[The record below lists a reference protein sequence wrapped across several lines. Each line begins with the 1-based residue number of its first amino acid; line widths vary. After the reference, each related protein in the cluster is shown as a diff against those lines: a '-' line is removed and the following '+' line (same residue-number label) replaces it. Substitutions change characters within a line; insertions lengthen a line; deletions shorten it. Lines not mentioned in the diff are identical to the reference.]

1 MAKRERKEVGAME
14 QAARKLDT
22 IDQQLF
28 GTKEETNM
36 TKVLKFVHNVT
47 KEEATVTEDSRG
59 AISVTKKSGTI
70 PMGAAYNLE
79 SVRSSFLKND
89 WTEVKAT
96 AVKEDGLRVV
106 TTGYDTLTQ
115 PTVLTGN
122 MEVPTK
128 FEEVAPVVEEE
139 PSDISPKAQK
149 EVDEYLKLHAEKA
162 KLEAKL
168 KKLKPSI
175 TEYMNNNNITEIKGT
190 EGKRVT
196 FQDAT
201 ASNSTS
207 LYTDYL
213 VNDVILAL
221 GEHKDLIKQATEVR
235 VNGKKLEGVLA
246 SAKLDTDVVKAV
258 KATKIANPGTPKFV
272 VKAN

>member
-14 QAARKLDT
+14 QAARKLD
-22 IDQQLF
+22 IAHQQLF
-28 GTKEETNM
+28 GTEEETKM
-36 TKVLKFVHNVT
+36 TKVVKFVHVES
-47 KEEATVTEDSRG
+47 KEEAVVSVDNQG
-59 AISVTKKSGTI
+59 LVSVTRGTQTTN
-70 PMGAAYNLE
+70 MGNAYDYD
-79 SVRSSFLKND
+79 R
-89 WTEVKAT
+89 VKASFVNYGWEEAKVT
-96 AVKEDGLRVV
+96 AVKEEGLRVV
-106 TTGYDTLTQ
+106 STGYDTLTG
-115 PTVLTGN
+115 TVLTGN
-122 MEVPTK
+122 MEIPTK
-128 FEEVAPVVEEE
+128 FEEVVAEEE
-139 PSDISPKAQK
+139 EVSDISPKAQK
-149 EVDEYLKLHAEKA
+149 DVDEYLKLHAEKA

>member
-14 QAARKLDT
+14 QAARKLD
-22 IDQQLF
+22 IAHQQLF
-28 GTKEETNM
+28 GTEEETNM

-79 SVRSSFLKND
+79 SVRNSFLQND
-89 WTEVKAT
+89 WKEVKAT
-96 AVKEDGLRVV
+96 AVKEEGLRVV
-106 TTGYDTLTQ
+106 STGYDSLTASIVAQ
-115 PTVLTGN
+115 NATEVTG
-122 MEVPTK
+122 EVTPK
-128 FEEVAPVVEEE
+128 VEVTEEE

-149 EVDEYLKLHAEKA
+149 DVDEYLKLHAEQA
-162 KLEAKL
+162 KIAAKL

-175 TEYMNNNNITEIKGT
+175 VDYMNNNKIEEIKGT

-196 FQDAT
+196 FQEAS

-207 LYTDYL
+207 LYTDYD

-221 GEHKDLIKQATEVR
+221 GEHKDLIKQATEIR

-246 SAKLDTDVVKAV
+246 SAKIDKEIVDAV
-258 KATKIANPGTPKFV
+258 KATKIKNPGTPKFV